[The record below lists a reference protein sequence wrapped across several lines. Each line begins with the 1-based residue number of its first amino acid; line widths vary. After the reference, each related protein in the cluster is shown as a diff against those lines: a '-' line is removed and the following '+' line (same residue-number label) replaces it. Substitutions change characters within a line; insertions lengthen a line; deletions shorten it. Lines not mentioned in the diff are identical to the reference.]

1 MPDSA
6 ADQIGSGATEAEDE
20 ETKDYSHLFRRES
33 LVSAVDLRVD
43 VADRFNRLVAGD
55 EGIDVDVDELVAD
68 APVTVS
74 RGSRSRHV
82 GKYRRTTGHEEIV
95 TIGKRYDETVHGGVH
110 QKAKLAAEAIVGGAY
125 ANTIAGPYLRLA
137 GWTDYLVW
145 GGWAEV
151 DVVRAELSLLMLR
164 SHFAYAHA
172 VGARSTMAS
181 RLIDDFQLR
190 TETFGTLKESGLSYS
205 DAGSPGGGVTNHA

>member
-1 MPDSA
+1 MPDTA
-6 ADQIGSGATEAEDE
+6 ADQDGSAASEAADE
-20 ETKDYSHLFRRES
+20 ETRDYSHLFRREA

-43 VADRFNRLVAGD
+43 VADRFSRLVAGD
-55 EGIDVDVDELVAD
+55 EDIELDVDELVAD

-74 RGSRSRHV
+74 RGARSRRV
-82 GKYRRTTGHEEIV
+82 GRYVRTTGHEEIV
-95 TIGKRYDETVHGGVH
+95 SVGKRYDETVHGGVH
-110 QKAKLAAEAIVGGAY
+110 QKAKFAAEAIVGGAY
-125 ANTIAGPYLRLA
+125 ANTIAGPYLRAA
-137 GWTDYLVW
+137 GWADYLVW

-172 VGARSTMAS
+172 MGTRSTMAS
-181 RLIDDFQLR
+181 RLVDDFQTR
-190 TETFGTLKESGLSYS
+190 TETFGTLSECGLSYS